1 MRKSKI
7 GHRKYIRKILQM
19 EDKMDSLF
27 EIVNSKDFRSLL
39 LVIEKELDK
48 RFSIIESKIELENQ
62 DYIEI
67 FESSLDKKKY
77 LEKETTYLSEEGILD
92 WVKTTGKTQI
102 VPSPFYSYGKAAVII
117 TPLFNKDTHI
127 GFYLA
132 LSKNNRLLFDDVQI
146 NNIDRL
152 VLLFNSKLISLFYEL
167 KLKSMA
173 SSLEYYEKIILSS
186 VNYLDGK
193 LIVESTSEKI
203 NQSLSIVK
211 NNLNLLDKES
221 ETFYTRLN
229 KITSEIDNISELNSK
244 LTEEIGDNID
254 NMNSSLSLDEIIN
267 EILEVMNHNFLNTN
281 LEISFI
287 ESTDKFYINTSKGKI
302 RSAIINLLVHILNQ
316 AEQFKVLNIY
326 YKTVNN
332 RANISFYLGVENYSF
347 TTNMTIDSPVEIPL
361 PKELEITKKLLNSI
375 NSKLEIV
382 YVEELGYFFNILVK

>member
-244 LTEEIGDNID
+244 LTEEIGDNIN

>member
-27 EIVNSKDFRSLL
+27 EIVNSKDFRLLL

>member
-19 EDKMDSLF
+19 EDKMDALF
-27 EIVNSKDFRSLL
+27 EIVNSTDFRSLL

-77 LEKETTYLSEEGILD
+77 LEKEITYLSEEGILD
-92 WVKTTGKTQI
+92 WVKSTGKTQI

-117 TPLFNKDTHI
+117 TPLFNKEIHI

-132 LSKNNRLLFDDVQI
+132 LSKNNRLLFDDIQI

-152 VLLFNSKLISLFYEL
+152 VLLFCSKLISLYYES
-167 KLKSMA
+167 KLKRLA
-173 SSLEYYEKIILSS
+173 SSIEYYEKIILSS
-186 VNYLDGK
+186 VNYLDGQ

-211 NNLNLLDKES
+211 NNLNLIDNES

-229 KITSEIDNISELNSK
+229 KITSEINNISELNSK
-244 LTEEIGDNID
+244 LTEEIGDSSDKVNV
-254 NMNSSLSLDEIIN
+254 SLSLDEIIN
-267 EILEVMNHNFLNTN
+267 EILEVMNHDFLNTN
-281 LEISFI
+281 IEISFI
-287 ESTDKFYINTSKGKI
+287 ESSEKFYVNTSKGKI
-302 RSAIINLLVHILNQ
+302 RSAIINLLVHVLNQ
-316 AEQFKVLNIY
+316 ADQFKVLNIY
-326 YKTVNN
+326 YKKINN
-332 RANISFYLGVENYSF
+332 GANISFYLGVENYSF
-347 TTNMTIDSPVEIPL
+347 TTNMTLNSPVEVPL

-375 NSKLEIV
+375 NSRLEIV

>member
-1 MRKSKI
+1 
-7 GHRKYIRKILQM
+7 
-19 EDKMDSLF
+19 MDALF
-27 EIVNSKDFRSLL
+27 EIVNSTDFRSLL

-77 LEKETTYLSEEGILD
+77 LEKEITYLSEEGILV
-92 WVKTTGKTQI
+92 WVKSTGKTQI

-117 TPLFNKDTHI
+117 TPLFNKEIHI

-132 LSKNNRLLFDDVQI
+132 LSKNNRLLFDDIQI

-152 VLLFNSKLISLFYEL
+152 VLLFCSKLISLYYES
-167 KLKSMA
+167 KLKRLA
-173 SSLEYYEKIILSS
+173 SSIEYYEKIILSS
-186 VNYLDGK
+186 VNYLDGQ

-211 NNLNLLDKES
+211 NNLNLIDNES

-229 KITSEIDNISELNSK
+229 KITSEINNISELNSK
-244 LTEEIGDNID
+244 LTEEIGDSSDKVNV
-254 NMNSSLSLDEIIN
+254 SLSLDEIIN
-267 EILEVMNHNFLNTN
+267 EILEVMNHDFLNTN
-281 LEISFI
+281 IEISFI
-287 ESTDKFYINTSKGKI
+287 ESSEKFYVNTSKGKI
-302 RSAIINLLVHILNQ
+302 RSAIINLLVHVLNQ
-316 AEQFKVLNIY
+316 ADQFKVLNIY
-326 YKTVNN
+326 YKKINN
-332 RANISFYLGVENYSF
+332 GANISFYLGVENYSF
-347 TTNMTIDSPVEIPL
+347 TTNMTLNSPVEVPL

-375 NSKLEIV
+375 NSRLEIV

>member
-302 RSAIINLLVHILNQ
+302 RSVIINLLVHILNQ

>member
-27 EIVNSKDFRSLL
+27 EIVNSQDFRSLL

-67 FESSLDKKKY
+67 FESSLEKKKY

-92 WVKTTGKTQI
+92 WVKSTGKTQI

-117 TPLFNKDTHI
+117 TPLFNKEIHI

-152 VLLFNSKLISLFYEL
+152 VLLFNSKLISLYYEL
-167 KLKSMA
+167 KMKSMA

-193 LIVESTSEKI
+193 LIVESTAEKI
-203 NQSLSIVK
+203 SQSLSIVK
-211 NNLNLLDKES
+211 SNLNLIDNDS

-244 LTEEIGDNID
+244 LTEEIGDNLD
-254 NMNSSLSLDEIIN
+254 NISSKLSLDEIIN
-267 EILEVMNHNFLNTN
+267 EILEVMNHDFLNTN

-287 ESTDKFYINTSKGKI
+287 ESTEKFYISTSKGKI

-347 TTNMTIDSPVEIPL
+347 TTNMTIDSPVEIPI